1 MLTND
6 QYNELW
12 ETHYSG
18 ITNQNCP
25 DFEQYIIRE
34 NMLEDYLDLFRGI
47 NTRNQRA
54 FPPANWYYEH
64 PFFDV
69 NGNSLLN
76 EKPCIK
82 YILIAEACPKNNTN
96 YFYDVREISGQTYL
110 RVVYNAT
117 YNDNHQ
123 VIIWEKLETINDKID
138 KLISLASRG
147 VLLLDLFPFALKYDS
162 KLRKKIN
169 ISLVSN
175 SFWNNKDNYYSIE
188 NRLFSLSSFFCENWD
203 LSMMAPNIISEYIL
217 NPINGINTIQFQN
230 PVIHSNNFRD
240 IINNPLRPTNW
251 KKNTID
257 TSYNPNSTLI
267 TISFN

>member
-12 ETHYSG
+12 ETHFSG

-69 NGNSLLN
+69 NGNSVLN

-82 YILIAEACPKNNTN
+82 YILIAEACPKNNKN

-123 VIIWEKLETINDKID
+123 VINWEKLENINDKID
-138 KLISLASRG
+138 KLINLASRG

-162 KLRKKIN
+162 NLRNIIN

-188 NRLFSLSSFFCENWD
+188 NRLLSLIPLLCENWD

-240 IINNPLRPTNW
+240 INNNPLRPTNW

-257 TSYNPNSTLI
+257 TSYNPISTLI

>member
-1 MLTND
+1 MLNPE

-12 ETHYSG
+12 DIHFSG

-25 DFEQYIIRE
+25 DFEHYIIRE
-34 NMLEDYLDLFRGI
+34 NMLEDYLDLFRGV

-54 FPPANWYYEH
+54 QSPANWYYEH
-64 PFFDV
+64 PFFNV
-69 NGNSLLN
+69 NGNSALN

-82 YILIAEACPKNNTN
+82 YILIAEACPENNTN

-110 RVVYNAT
+110 RVVYNAS

-123 VIIWEKLETINDKID
+123 VINWQRLNNINDKID

-147 VLLLDLFPFALKYDS
+147 VLLLDIFPFALKYNS
-162 KLRKKIN
+162 NLRTIIN
-169 ISLVSN
+169 ESLVTN
-175 SFWNNKDNYYSIE
+175 SFWNNIDNYYSIE
-188 NRLFSLSSFFCENWD
+188 NRLFSLSQFLCENWD

-217 NPINGINTIQFQN
+217 NPNNGMNTIQF
-230 PVIHSNNFRD
+230 PFSIMHSNNFRD
-240 IINNPLRPTNW
+240 INNNPLRPTNW
-251 KKNTID
+251 RKNTID

>member
-1 MLTND
+1 MLNPE

-12 ETHYSG
+12 DIHFSG

-34 NMLEDYLDLFRGI
+34 NMLEDYLDLFRGV

-54 FPPANWYYEH
+54 QSPANWYYEH
-64 PFFDV
+64 PFFNV
-69 NGNSLLN
+69 NGNSALN

-82 YILIAEACPKNNTN
+82 YILIAEACPENNTN

-110 RVVYNAT
+110 RVVYNAS

-123 VIIWEKLETINDKID
+123 VINWQRLNNINDKID

-147 VLLLDLFPFALKYDS
+147 VLLLDIFPFALKYNS
-162 KLRKKIN
+162 NLRTIIN
-169 ISLVSN
+169 ESLVTN
-175 SFWNNKDNYYSIE
+175 SFWNNIDNYYSIE
-188 NRLFSLSSFFCENWD
+188 NRLFSLSQFLFENWD

-217 NPINGINTIQFQN
+217 NPNNGMNTIQF
-230 PVIHSNNFRD
+230 PFSIMHSNNFRD
-240 IINNPLRPTNW
+240 INNNPLRPTNW
-251 KKNTID
+251 RKNTID